1 MMKNTV
7 RRAKELLSLSA
18 VNVLCFF
25 LLVFLPANLSAQEK
39 MEIAGK
45 TYTKEQEKWFVED
58 AGQRYEVNP
67 RVITVRFGAGMTA
80 AARSS
85 FYSQH
90 GFTQIRTNPLGYVD
104 LEVPE
109 GTSPLEYVQQL
120 KEEAGVVSAEV
131 NTFGKY
137 LPVMDPNDPKASDQW
152 HLPHTRVAP
161 NPTESAWEITT
172 GSPGII
178 IAVLDSGTDVGHED
192 LKGNIWINPGEDID
206 GDGAIVPA
214 NPDHL
219 DNDDKNAVDDD
230 GNGKVDDLVGWDFS
244 NNNNNVRGPF
254 YHGTHV
260 AGIVGATSN
269 NGIGLSGVAGGWG
282 SSKGCQIMAVGVGD
296 FAPDGSALD
305 DAIIY
310 AADNGA
316 RIITLSLSIASSAAI
331 DAAIDYA
338 YDQKGVF
345 INNAAGNDSA
355 GVAYP
360 ATHADVVAVSATN
373 QSDII
378 SSFSNRGPEIELA
391 APGEVIW
398 STRLNNSYGEGP
410 GTSYAS
416 PQVAG
421 VAGLLLS
428 CKPSLTNTEVKSFL
442 ETGAVDLGDPG
453 RDDLY
458 GFGRLDALAALRAAG
473 CGVTQINC
481 RTNALQLPTKGSG
494 QTLVYWGLLL
504 LPAVLGGWL
513 ALTGLRRREAATV

>member
-1 MMKNTV
+1 MKNTV
-7 RRAKELLSLSA
+7 RRAKELVSLSA
-18 VNVLCFF
+18 VNALCFF

-67 RVITVRFGAGMTA
+67 SVITVRFGAGMTA

-260 AGIVGATSN
+260 AGIIGAMTN
-269 NGIGLSGVAGGWG
+269 NGTGVAGVAGGWG
-282 SSKGCQIMAVGVGD
+282 SKKGSRIMALGVGD
-296 FAPDGSALD
+296 NAPNGSILD

-316 RIITLSLSIASSAAI
+316 RVITMSLSVGSSAAI
-331 DAAIDYA
+331 DAALNYA
-338 YDQKGVF
+338 YNTKGVF
-345 INNAAGNDSA
+345 IDNAAGNSGGA
-355 GVAYP
+355 VTYP
-360 ATHADVVAVSATN
+360 ATNANVVAVSATD
-373 QSDII
+373 QTDII
-378 SSFSNRGPEIELA
+378 AGFSNRGPEVELA
-391 APGEVIW
+391 APGVQIW
-398 STRLNNSYGEGP
+398 STQLNNTYGQDN
-410 GTSYAS
+410 GTSFAS

-421 VAGLLLS
+421 VAGLLRS
-428 CKPSLTNTEVKSFL
+428 CRPSLTNIQVRTFL
-442 ETGAVDLGDPG
+442 QNSAVDLGSPG
-453 RDDLY
+453 KDNLY
-458 GFGRLDALAALRAAG
+458 GFGRLDALAALNAAG
-473 CGVTQINC
+473 CKPPICSTII
-481 RTNALQLPTKGSG
+481 LQPPPRDGG

-504 LPAVLGGWL
+504 LPALLGGWL
-513 ALTGLRRREAATV
+513 ALTGLRKRKPALA